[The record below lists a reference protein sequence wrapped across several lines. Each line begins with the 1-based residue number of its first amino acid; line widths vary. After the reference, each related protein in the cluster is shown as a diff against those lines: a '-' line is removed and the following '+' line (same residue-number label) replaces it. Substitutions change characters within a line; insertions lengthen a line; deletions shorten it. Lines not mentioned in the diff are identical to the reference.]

1 MLTRAGVTFHAMPP
15 GVDEEVAKAA
25 MLSRGAS
32 PLEIAEALADEKA
45 LAVSHQAQGLVIGA
59 DQTLELDGELHDK
72 TASLEETRQRLRAL
86 RGRWHQLHAAVAV
99 AREGAVV
106 WRAASSPRLKMR
118 DFSDPFL
125 EAYLAAHGQ
134 AVASSVGAYHLEG
147 AGAQLF
153 DVIDGD
159 YFSVLGLPLIGL
171 LSFLRSAGGMAQ

>member
-1 MLTRAGVTFHAMPP
+1 
-15 GVDEEVAKAA
+15 
-25 MLSRGAS
+25 
-32 PLEIAEALADEKA
+32 
-45 LAVSHQAQGLVIGA
+45 
-59 DQTLELDGELHDK
+59 
-72 TASLEETRQRLRAL
+72 
-86 RGRWHQLHAAVAV
+86 
-99 AREGAVV
+99 
-106 WRAASSPRLKMR
+106 MR